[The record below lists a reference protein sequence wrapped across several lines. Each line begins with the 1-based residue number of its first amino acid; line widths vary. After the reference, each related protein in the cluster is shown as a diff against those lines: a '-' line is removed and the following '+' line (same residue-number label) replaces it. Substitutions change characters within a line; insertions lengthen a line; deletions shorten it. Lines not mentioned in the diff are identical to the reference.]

1 MLHINELGL
10 TANTLKLAILRPA
23 MLLLYVVPQYLII
36 LVLLT
41 ANGTISGLVTASATI
56 LAQQAIVRL

>member
-23 MLLLYVVPQYLII
+23 MLLLYMIPQYLVI
-36 LVLLT
+36 LVLLST
-41 ANGTISGLVTASATI
+41 DGTIGGLVTASTTV
-56 LAQQAIVRL
+56 LA